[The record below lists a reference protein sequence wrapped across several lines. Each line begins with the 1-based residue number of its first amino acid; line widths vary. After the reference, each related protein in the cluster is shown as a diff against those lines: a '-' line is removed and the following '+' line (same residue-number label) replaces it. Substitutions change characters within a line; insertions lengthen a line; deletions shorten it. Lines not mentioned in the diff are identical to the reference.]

1 MIPQSALARIHAEY
15 DHATTKWPVFADRFL
30 SPYTTDKDII
40 GEVNIARH
48 RSDAECDRH
57 YWSVEAT
64 LREEVAEVME
74 AAMKLDWANC
84 KQELAQVATVAI
96 RAMEWIDKE
105 ILNGNKD

>member
-1 MIPQSALARIHAEY
+1 MIPEY
-15 DHATTKWPVFADRFL
+15 YMAQVLCEYEHATTKWPVFADRFL
-30 SPYTTDKDII
+30 SPHTTDKDIR
-40 GEVNIARH
+40 GEVNVARH
-48 RSDAECDRH
+48 RSDAECDRR